1 MSGLSDPELIT
12 LGFLLDN
19 YHADPS
25 DDERFEMARTFVEQ
39 TVARHVAAALTAK
52 ADEITEWEGMSARV
66 ADDETR
72 SEETR
77 SKALQRMNG
86 YHRAAAIVRRPT

>member
-52 ADEITEWEGMSARV
+52 ADEIEAEAETFRMAAEVSSVSEAAKRHRLRRSGLRIAAR
-66 ADDETR
+66 
-72 SEETR
+72 
-77 SKALQRMNG
+77 
-86 YHRAAAIVRRPT
+86 IVRPT